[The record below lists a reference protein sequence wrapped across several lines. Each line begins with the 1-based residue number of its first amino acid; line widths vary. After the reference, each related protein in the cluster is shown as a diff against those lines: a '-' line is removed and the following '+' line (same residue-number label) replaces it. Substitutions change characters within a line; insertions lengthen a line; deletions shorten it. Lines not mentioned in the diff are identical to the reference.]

1 MTRDKNESFCHLRI
15 ISVFSVPFH
24 KQVITSTVFA
34 QVRRDFSLLKILECE
49 TLQSLQA

>member
-1 MTRDKNESFCHLRI
+1 MQPSDKMGVFSMGI

-24 KQVITSTVFA
+24 KQVIASTVFA